1 MISKPIEK
9 YMACS
14 IAVNFFSSSDIK
26 ILLLSENK
34 IENFQSNRASINL
47 QNYQSIHY
55 IIKMD
60 KILQKRKKVIINE
73 KVTSAKD
80 Q

>member
-1 MISKPIEK
+1 M
-9 YMACS
+9 
-14 IAVNFFSSSDIK
+14 
-26 ILLLSENK
+26 NK

-80 Q
+80 QWQEITFIKKSSFFIKT